1 MICAFRFL
9 ALLVLAG
16 VLVTAGAHAQQYPS
30 KPVRLTTYA
39 TPGGGYDRLLR
50 VLADEL
56 GKAWGQP
63 VIVEN
68 RPGAGGIIQAE
79 ACAKAAPD
87 GYTICQFDR
96 GQVSMLPHLYKKLP
110 FDPAKDFTPVTNL
123 AYLASVLAVGPGVPA
138 DSVSQLVALA
148 KAKPGALNYG
158 SIGIGT
164 PPQMVVEWINKYYGM
179 NLVHVPYKSAPTL
192 VQALVADEIQ
202 VAYFGLINLLGLI
215 RDGKVKALAVSS
227 QQRNPLVP
235 NVPTFAEAGLAGLDG
250 KNWVGLFVP
259 AGTPR
264 EIVNKIHLDVV
275 RVLAVPEF
283 RERIMVSQ
291 GWEPILDTPD
301 AFAQQLKSDREVAGA
316 LVKISGA
323 QLD

>member
-1 MICAFRFL
+1 MTCLFRFL
-9 ALLVLAG
+9 AALAFAG
-16 VLVTAGAHAQQYPS
+16 FLFIAGAHAQQYPS

-50 VLADEL
+50 VMADEL
-56 GKAWGQP
+56 GKTWGQP

-110 FDPAKDFTPVTNL
+110 FDPAKDFAPVTNV

-138 DSVSQLVALA
+138 DSVSQLVAVA

-164 PPQMVVEWINKYYGM
+164 PPQMVVEWINKQYGM
-179 NLVHVPYKSAPTL
+179 GLVHVPYKSAPAL

-259 AGTPR
+259 AGTPK
-264 EIVNKIHLDVV
+264 EIVNKVHLDVV
-275 RVLAVPEF
+275 RVFAAPEF
-283 RERIMVSQ
+283 RERMMLSQ
-291 GWEPILDTPD
+291 GWEPILDGPES
-301 AFAQQLKSDREVAGA
+301 FAQLIRSDRDVAGA
-316 LVKISGA
+316 LVRISGA

>member
-1 MICAFRFL
+1 L
-9 ALLVLAG
+9 AAAIALVSAAASG
-16 VLVTAGAHAQQYPS
+16 QPYPS

-50 VLADEL
+50 VMADEL

-79 ACAKAAPD
+79 ACAKSAPD

-96 GQVSMLPHLYKKLP
+96 GQISMLPHLYSKLP
-110 FDPAKDFTPVTNL
+110 FDPAKDFEPVTNV
-123 AYLASVLAVGPGVPA
+123 AYLASVLAVNPAVAA
-138 DSVSQLVALA
+138 DSVSQLAAVA
-148 KAKPGALNYG
+148 KAKPGGLNYG
-158 SIGIGT
+158 SIGIGS
-164 PPQMVVEWINKYYGM
+164 PPQMVVEWINKQYGM
-179 NLVHVPYKSAPTL
+179 GLVHVPYKSSPTL
-192 VQALVADEIQ
+192 VHALVANEIQ

-227 QQRNPLVP
+227 QQRNAQVP

-259 AGTPR
+259 AGTPKDIISR
-264 EIVNKIHLDVV
+264 IHLAVV
-275 RVLAVPEF
+275 RIFAAPEF
-283 RERIMVSQ
+283 RERIMLSQ
-291 GWEPILDTPD
+291 GWEPILDAPQ
-301 AFAQQLKSDREVAGA
+301 AFAQVIKADRDVAGA

-323 QLD
+323 KLD

>member
-1 MICAFRFL
+1 MTHRFL
-9 ALLVLAG
+9 VAALIALAS
-16 VLVTAGAHAQQYPS
+16 AGTNAQQYPS
-30 KPVRLTTYA
+30 KAVRVTTYA

-50 VLADEL
+50 VMSDEL
-56 GKAWGQP
+56 GKAWGQA

-79 ACAKAAPD
+79 ACARAAPD

-110 FDPAKDFTPVTNL
+110 FDPAKDFQPVTNL
-123 AYLASVLAVGPGVPA
+123 AYLASVLAVNPAVGA
-138 DSVSQLVALA
+138 DSMSQLVALA
-148 KAKPGALNYG
+148 KAKPGALNFG

-164 PPQMVVEWINKYYGM
+164 PPQIIVEWINKHYGM
-179 NLVHVPYKSAPTL
+179 NLVHVPYKSASAL

-202 VAYFGLINLLGLI
+202 IAYFGLINLLGLI
-215 RDGKVKALAVSS
+215 RDGKVRALAVSS
-227 QQRNPLVP
+227 QQRNALVP
-235 NVPTFAEAGLAGLDG
+235 NIPTFAEAGLTGLDG

-259 AGTPR
+259 AGTPK
-264 EIVNKIHLDVV
+264 EIVNKIHLDVA
-275 RVLAVPEF
+275 RVFAAPEF
-283 RERIMVSQ
+283 RERVMLSQ
-291 GWEPILDTPD
+291 GWEPILDTPQV
-301 AFAQQLKSDREVAGA
+301 FSQLIKSDREVAGA

>member
-1 MICAFRFL
+1 MTRSFRSSA
-9 ALLVLAG
+9 ALVFIGLFV
-16 VLVTAGAHAQQYPS
+16 VAGAHAQQYPS

-39 TPGGGYDRLLR
+39 SPGGGYDRLLR
-50 VLADEL
+50 VIADDL
-56 GKAWGQP
+56 GRAWGQP

-110 FDPAKDFTPVTNL
+110 FDTAKDFAPVTNV
-123 AYLASVLAVGPGVPA
+123 AYLASVLAVGPGVA
-138 DSVSQLVALA
+138 VDSMGQLVALA

-158 SIGIGT
+158 SIGIGS
-164 PPQMVVEWINKYYGM
+164 PPQMVVEWINQHHRMG
-179 NLVHVPYKSAPTL
+179 LVHVPYKSAPAL

-259 AGTPR
+259 AGTPK
-264 EIVNKIHLDVV
+264 EIVSKIHLDVV
-275 RVLAVPEF
+275 RVFAVPEF
-283 RERIMVSQ
+283 RERIMLSQ
-291 GWEPILDTPD
+291 GWEPILDTPES
-301 AFAQQLKSDREVAGA
+301 FAQLIRSDRDVAGA
-316 LVKISGA
+316 LVRISGA
-323 QLD
+323 RLD